1 FCFSSRRRHTR
12 CYRDWS
18 SDVCSSDLGQAEE
31 AGTHVEEDGLTGPE
45 RWIDGRQKHALY
57 LAGSPDR
64 PERDPPQR
72 NATEVE
78 AITRDLDHVRLV
90 GLGDGPIEGGVGEKQ
105 EAVEDVDSHEDAA
118 DLLRNPEDSPR
129 WIVLTNPA

>member
-1 FCFSSRRRHTR
+1 EELPALSGGRTALENGRTP
-12 CYRDWS
+12 
-18 SDVCSSDLGQAEE
+18 SDVVERDPGDPGQAEE

-78 AITRDLDHVRLV
+78 AITRDLRSEERRV
-90 GLGDGPIEGGVGEKQ
+90 GKECTYRGGRQ
-105 EAVEDVDSHEDAA
+105 RVEIHSD
-118 DLLRNPEDSPR
+118 
-129 WIVLTNPA
+129 